1 MRSLQESSRL
11 GCSFLPRKHRAAIY
25 RASVLTES
33 QSSFGRGSTCGLR
46 SGGGERSRYRNW
58 LLQTVGGVQTC
69 HRSRDFLEV
78 SLKVVSQ
85 GRSTIV
91 GCHIWST
98 NTSRE
103 TKRNHWRQWRHS
115 KTNHKVTV
123 TERSILITV
132 TGAGIVNV

>member
-11 GCSFLPRKHRAAIY
+11 GRSFLPRKHRAAIY
-25 RASVLTES
+25 RAAVLTES

-85 GRSTIV
+85 YYRQLNRDEAQLLVVTFGPQIHLEKQNVITGDSGDTA
-91 GCHIWST
+91 
-98 NTSRE
+98 
-103 TKRNHWRQWRHS
+103 KR
-115 KTNHKVTV
+115 
-123 TERSILITV
+123 ITR
-132 TGAGIVNV
+132 